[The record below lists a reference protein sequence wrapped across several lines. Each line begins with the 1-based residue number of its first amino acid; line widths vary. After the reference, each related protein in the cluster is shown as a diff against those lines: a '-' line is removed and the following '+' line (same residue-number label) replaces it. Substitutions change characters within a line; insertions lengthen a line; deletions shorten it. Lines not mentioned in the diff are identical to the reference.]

1 MLGRR
6 CVFSRAALFFGGN
19 MRKTSDSAVPARRG
33 SGWGI
38 AVRTAVAVILAAGLV
53 WVNLSLRFT
62 AGSLIGTLI
71 LGAALCLTV
80 FFKPISRLTARIWRK
95 IPGRILL
102 CFFGAVITAGL
113 FVCAFFSVNM
123 AVYAANPPLSEAA
136 DTDCVIVLGCQVKG
150 ETPTSMLCDRL
161 NAALEL
167 LRSSEST
174 LCVVSGGKGNGEA
187 ISEAEAMRRYLLEN
201 GISDK
206 RIIPEPGSH
215 STEENL
221 RFSAALLRERGFDG
235 RITIVTNEYHQYR
248 AHIYAER
255 EGLNVSHYSAAT
267 IPRLIPNSWVR
278 EWAALAVAFL
288 KG

>member
-1 MLGRR
+1 
-6 CVFSRAALFFGGN
+6 
-19 MRKTSDSAVPARRG
+19 MRKASDSAVLKRRG
-33 SGWGI
+33 FKCGI
-38 AVRTAVAVILAAGLV
+38 AVRVAAAVISAVGLV

-62 AGSLIGTLI
+62 AGSLIGSLI
-71 LGAALCLTV
+71 LGAAFCLAV
-80 FFKPISRLTARIWRK
+80 FFEPISRLIGRIWRK

-102 CFFGAVITAGL
+102 CFFGAVIAAGL
-113 FVCAFFSVNM
+113 FVCGFFSVNM

-167 LRSSEST
+167 LKSSDKL
-174 LCVVSGGKGNGEA
+174 LCVVSGGQGNGED
-187 ISEAEAMRRYLLEN
+187 ISEAEAMRRYLMKN
-201 GISDK
+201 GISDE

-221 RFSAALLRERGFDG
+221 RFSAELLRERGFEG
-235 RITIVTNEYHQYR
+235 KVTIVTSEYHQYR
-248 AHIYAER
+248 AHVYAER
-255 EGLNVSHYSAAT
+255 EGLCVSHYSAAT
-267 IPRLIPNSWVR
+267 TPRLIPNSWAR
-278 EWAALAVAFL
+278 EWAALAVMFL